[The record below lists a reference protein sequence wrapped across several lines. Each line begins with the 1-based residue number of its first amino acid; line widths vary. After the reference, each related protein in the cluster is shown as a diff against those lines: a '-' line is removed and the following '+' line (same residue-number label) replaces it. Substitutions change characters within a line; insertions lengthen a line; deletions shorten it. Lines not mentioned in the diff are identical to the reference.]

1 MYKKELLQQSFEVT
15 GTEVDKQTF
24 RKYLLNKEKT
34 FEIVI
39 SKWMG
44 VQSSYKAYS
53 LRDQEIV
60 RFHAALSGV
69 SNASIVVYHSAFFYE
84 LFIY

>member
-39 SKWMG
+39 SK
-44 VQSSYKAYS
+44 
-53 LRDQEIV
+53 
-60 RFHAALSGV
+60 
-69 SNASIVVYHSAFFYE
+69 
-84 LFIY
+84 